1 MLATA
6 MTEVMEK
13 NEHILR
19 EVEERW
25 RHADVEPHNG
35 GCTAQMVPC
44 VWERLGDCDLC
55 HGDVQHRVGLTCGTC
70 KTLVC
75 AMYYR

>member
-6 MTEVMEK
+6 MTEVVDE

-25 RHADVEPHNG
+25 RHADVEPFTG
-35 GCTAQMVPC
+35 GCIAQMVPC
-44 VWERLGDCDLC
+44 VWEQLGDCDLC
-55 HGDVQHRVGLTCGTC
+55 HGDV
-70 KTLVC
+70 
-75 AMYYR
+75 